1 MPDTGPVISAENL
14 FLDHAGVNGVFKWLS
29 EKSNRAVLKLVVMC
43 DCNNQ
48 TLKNLGQ
55 HNKHNFHPTKYF
67 SAKERQATG
76 ENKR

>member
-29 EKSNRAVLKLVVMC
+29 EKSNRAVLKLVVMR

-48 TLKNLGQ
+48 TNICLFLAEFFQ
-55 HNKHNFHPTKYF
+55 DFLF
-67 SAKERQATG
+67 RQKESLAH
-76 ENKR
+76 